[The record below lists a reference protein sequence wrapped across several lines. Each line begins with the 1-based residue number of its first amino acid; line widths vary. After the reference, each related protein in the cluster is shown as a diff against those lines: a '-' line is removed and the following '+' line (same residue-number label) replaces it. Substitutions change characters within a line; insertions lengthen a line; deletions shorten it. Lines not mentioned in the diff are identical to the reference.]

1 MIRIGIVGCGRI
13 LNAHL
18 QGYRQLREA
27 GFDNFRITALC
38 ARNLDDALM
47 FRKRGEGPTPRPPVI
62 DPATKDPLAAPH
74 IYLSDFQPD
83 TDVAV
88 FTDYQAMIDSGLVD
102 AVNDFTSLFM
112 HHQVGEYALTHGKHL
127 LVQKPL
133 TITVKAGR
141 MLLDLARKNKLT
153 LGTFEN
159 VRQSEGVR
167 AAHWVLQQGIIGD
180 MQMALL
186 GGIGGFWSPTKIVA
200 ETPWRHRK
208 LEGGGGGAID
218 IGVHIMHLVRY
229 VCGEIYSVQAAVRT
243 FEPVRYH
250 KDTAG
255 KILNQVECNVDD
267 TYFATVNFWNGAIG
281 QLLWSW
287 GAHGEALNIPG
298 TPAFFGSLGCMKG
311 GEVILDNGTRATA
324 IALFNERA
332 DAKTKAQFYP
342 HGFTD
347 PYTIQQYDWLTAI
360 EQGKQPETDGEVG
373 LQDLAAAY
381 AMIESSHLGRTV
393 TLDEV
398 LSGQVDAYQ
407 REIDDHYG
415 LHG

>member
-38 ARNLDDALM
+38 ARNGDDALM

-74 IYLSDFQPD
+74 TYLSDFQPD
-83 TDVAV
+83 TEVAV
-88 FTDYQAMIDSGLVD
+88 FTDYKEMIDAGVVD
-102 AVNDFTSLFM
+102 AVNDFTSLFL
-112 HHQVGEYALTHGKHL
+112 HHQVGQYALERGKHI

-141 MLLDLARKNKLT
+141 KLVNLAKQNGLT
-153 LGTFEN
+153 LGLFEN
-159 VRQSEGVR
+159 VRQVEGVR
-167 AAHWVLQQGIIGD
+167 AAHWVVQQGIIGD

-186 GGIGGFWSPTKIVA
+186 GNIGGFWSPTKIVA

-208 LEGGGGGAID
+208 LEAGGGGALD
-218 IGVHIMHLVRY
+218 IGVHVMHLANY

-243 FEPVRYH
+243 FEPMRYL
-250 KDTAG
+250 KDAAG
-255 KILNQVECNVDD
+255 NILKQVECNVDD

-287 GAHGEALNIPG
+287 GAHGEPLSIPG
-298 TPAFFGSLGCMKG
+298 TPAFFGSFGCIKG
-311 GEVILDNGTRATA
+311 GEVILDDGTRAKA
-324 IALFNERA
+324 IDLFNERA
-332 DAKTKAQFYP
+332 DAQTKATFYP

-347 PYTIQQYDWLTAI
+347 PYAIQHYDWLTAI
-360 EQGKQPETDGEVG
+360 ARKGQPETDGDVG
-373 LQDLAAAY
+373 LKDLAAAF

-393 TLDEV
+393 TLEEM
-398 LSGQVDAYQ
+398 LSGAVDGYQ
-407 REIDDHYG
+407 REIDDYYG
-415 LHG
+415 I